1 MGGQKSDRLIVVMR
15 SVKAGG
21 TKGTTS
27 NRFCCGSSTMPQEG
41 IGNGKGSSR
50 NKVPVRR

>member
-1 MGGQKSDRLIVVMR
+1 MGDQKSDRCIVAMR
-15 SVKAGG
+15 PVKTGG
-21 TKGTTS
+21 AKAATN

-41 IGNGKGSSR
+41 IGNGKGSGR

>member
-1 MGGQKSDRLIVVMR
+1 MSGQKSDCLIVAMKP
-15 SVKAGG
+15 VKTGG
-21 TKGTTS
+21 VKGATN
-27 NRFCCGSSTMPQEG
+27 NRFCCGSSTVPQEG